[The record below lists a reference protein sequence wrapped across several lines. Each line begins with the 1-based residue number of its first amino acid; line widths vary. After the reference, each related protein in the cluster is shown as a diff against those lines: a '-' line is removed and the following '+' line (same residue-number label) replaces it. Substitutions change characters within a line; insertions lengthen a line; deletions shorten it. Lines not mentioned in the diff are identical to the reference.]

1 MSCVD
6 LLLKKKKIKGNNL
19 MLIQHISFVCIIIS
33 IQIII
38 FWVYIFIG
46 ITKELQ
52 NVVNTL
58 ADSDGASEESAE
70 PADTENE
77 CSHLP
82 SLNRV
87 HRGSLTKKTSKHQ
100 ASHPLYQRDN
110 SNLDTPKV
118 AALEVQNVKRAINR
132 YGTLPKGARIGAYL
146 ESLRHGNGE
155 SAKETNTTKPPANNR
170 MNVPLRRPFQQPG
183 NMTRSNSSTNFQ
195 PSSPRTLRSQP
206 PPPNLADLEFP
217 PPPPPEDLDHEEMST
232 FRFGVS
238 LRHREPSTDSCNS
251 AKSEP
256 VRLKCVRR
264 DKLLT
269 ENHQNKATIE
279 PSPVMPKKNVA
290 VEVSP
295 SSDEDCT
302 TRNVKSLVPDIM
314 KEMMELK
321 QNSAS
326 AGDKKPAS
334 ASSCKEDQL
343 QRPTSPV
350 DFKTSLR
357 KIVSKDDR
365 DSENHHFQQTQQQQQ
380 MQRIDTNIAEIKSQL
395 KKVKIDDKKDNSSE
409 NNVVAVESSDGDGGD
424 DKRRSTGSINSL
436 KKLWEGE
443 SPPLDGVTAA
453 MSTLATAKERR
464 VWPPPHDD
472 CRPAVPMKPSAAA
485 KSSAAVAV
493 AVANKSNAIY
503 ATPGSTDPPNII
515 EQWQTVDNSLRA
527 LRSVPT
533 VSSASWLSLSDKIC
547 GFHAS
552 CLNHADISAPPNLRF
567 HLRELLNKLESQ
579 SQQMRSAGG
588 VRQQTDH
595 LTIFQTLDTTLKD
608 ILNVIQR

>member
-1 MSCVD
+1 M
-6 LLLKKKKIKGNNL
+6 
-19 MLIQHISFVCIIIS
+19 
-33 IQIII
+33 
-38 FWVYIFIG
+38 
-46 ITKELQ
+46 Q

-70 PADTENE
+70 PAEAENE

-155 SAKETNTTKPPANNR
+155 SVETNTTKPPPNNR

-256 VRLKCVRR
+256 VRLKCARK
-264 DKLLT
+264 DKLTT
-269 ENHQNKATIE
+269 ENHQNKPTIE
-279 PSPVMPKKNVA
+279 PSPVMLKKNLT

-302 TRNVKSLVPDIM
+302 TKNVKNLVPDIM

-321 QNSAS
+321 QNSTS
-326 AGDKKPAS
+326 ANDKKIGT
-334 ASSCKEDQL
+334 SSCKEDQL
-343 QRPTSPV
+343 QKPTSPV
-350 DFKTSLR
+350 DFKSFR
-357 KIVSKDDR
+357 KIISKDDR
-365 DSENHHFQQTQQQQQ
+365 DRENHNFQQTHQQQQL
-380 MQRIDTNIAEIKSQL
+380 QRIDTNIAEIKSQL
-395 KKVKIDDKKDNSSE
+395 KKVKIDDKKDNNSE
-409 NNVVAVESSDGDGGD
+409 NNAATVVEPSDGDGGD
-424 DKRRSTGSINSL
+424 DKRRSTGSISSL

-443 SPPLDGVTAA
+443 SPPSDGVTAA
-453 MSTLATAKERR
+453 VTTMVTAKERR

-472 CRPAVPMKPSAAA
+472 CRPAVPMKPSAAS
-485 KSSAAVAV
+485 KSSSTLELGAAI
-493 AVANKSNAIY
+493 NKSNAIY

-527 LRSVPT
+527 LRSAPT
-533 VSSASWLSLSDKIC
+533 VSSANWLLLSDKIC

-552 CLNHADISAPPNLRF
+552 CLNHAETSAPPNLRF

-588 VRQQTDH
+588 VRQQVDH

>member
-1 MSCVD
+1 MYFI
-6 LLLKKKKIKGNNL
+6 LLTYTFYVLKY
-19 MLIQHISFVCIIIS
+19 V
-33 IQIII
+33 
-38 FWVYIFIG
+38 VG
-46 ITKELQ
+46 ITKEFH
-52 NVVNTL
+52 NVVNNL
-58 ADSDGASEESAE
+58 VDSDGASEESAE

-77 CSHLP
+77 CSHIP
-82 SLNRV
+82 PLNRV

-100 ASHPLYQRDN
+100 ASHPLYQRDT

-146 ESLRHGNGE
+146 ESLRHGSGE
-155 SAKETNTTKPPANNR
+155 TNTTSTETNTTKPANHR
-170 MNVPLRRPFQQPG
+170 TNVPLRRPFQQPG

-256 VRLKCVRR
+256 ARLKCARK
-264 DKLLT
+264 DKILT
-269 ENHQNKATIE
+269 EHHHNKTTIE
-279 PSPVMPKKNVA
+279 PSPVMPKKNIA
-290 VEVSP
+290 LDVSP
-295 SSDEDCT
+295 SSDEDSN
-302 TRNVKSLVPDIM
+302 TRDIKSLVPDIM

-321 QNSAS
+321 QHSVNVSEKKTTSIGNSK
-326 AGDKKPAS
+326 D
-334 ASSCKEDQL
+334 EQQ
-343 QRPTSPV
+343 QRSLSPV

-357 KIVSKDDR
+357 KAISKDDR
-365 DSENHHFQQTQQQQQ
+365 DRDNLQHHYTQQSQPQL
-380 MQRIDTNIAEIKSQL
+380 QRIDTNIAEIKSQL
-395 KKVKIDDKKDNSSE
+395 KKVKIDDRKDNGNE
-409 NNVVAVESSDGDGGD
+409 NNTAAIEPSDGDGD
-424 DKRRSTGSINSL
+424 DKRRSTGSISSL

-443 SPPLDGVTAA
+443 SPPSEAA
-453 MSTLATAKERR
+453 IATMSSSVVAKERR
-464 VWPPPHDD
+464 VWPPTHDD
-472 CRPAVPMKPSAAA
+472 CKPVVPMKPSATA
-485 KSSAAVAV
+485 KLAAVA
-493 AVANKSNAIY
+493 ANKSNAIY
-503 ATPGSTDPPNII
+503 ATPGATALPNIV

-527 LRSVPT
+527 LRSAPT
-533 VSSASWLSLSDKIC
+533 VTSAGWLSLSDKVC

-552 CLNHADISAPPNLRF
+552 CLNHADTAAPPNLRF

-579 SQQMRSAGG
+579 SRQMRSAGG
-588 VRQQTDH
+588 ARQQADH
-595 LTIFQTLDTTLKD
+595 STIFQTLDTTLKE

>member
-1 MSCVD
+1 M
-6 LLLKKKKIKGNNL
+6 
-19 MLIQHISFVCIIIS
+19 H
-33 IQIII
+33 
-38 FWVYIFIG
+38 
-46 ITKELQ
+46 
-52 NVVNTL
+52 NVVNSL
-58 ADSDGASEESAE
+58 ADSDGASEESTE
-70 PADTENE
+70 PAETENE
-77 CSHLP
+77 CLHIP
-82 SLNRV
+82 PLNRV

-100 ASHPLYQRDN
+100 ASHPLYQRDT

-155 SAKETNTTKPPANNR
+155 STETSTAKPPANHRTNI
-170 MNVPLRRPFQQPG
+170 PLRRPFQQPG

-256 VRLKCVRR
+256 PRLKCARK

-269 ENHQNKATIE
+269 EHHSKPVVDQ
-279 PSPVMPKKNVA
+279 SPILPKKNIA
-290 VEVSP
+290 IESSP
-295 SSDEDCT
+295 SSEEDGSAVISK
-302 TRNVKSLVPDIM
+302 NVKNLVPDIM

-321 QNSAS
+321 QYSAS
-326 AGDKKPAS
+326 GVDKKATS
-334 ASSCKEDQL
+334 ADSGRKDEL
-343 QRPTSPV
+343 QQPPLSPV

-357 KIVSKDDR
+357 KVSGKDDR
-365 DSENHHFQQTQQQQQ
+365 DFSQQPQPLQQHQL
-380 MQRIDTNIAEIKSQL
+380 QRIDTNIAEIKSQL
-395 KKVKIDDKKDNSSE
+395 KKVYVDDRKDGSGVE
-409 NNVVAVESSDGDGGD
+409 NMAAANEPNDGDGGD
-424 DKRRSTGSINSL
+424 DKRRSTGSISSL

-443 SPPLDGVTAA
+443 SPPLDG
-453 MSTLATAKERR
+453 ATVGSSVVKERR

-472 CRPAVPMKPSAAA
+472 CRPAVPVKPSAAA
-485 KSSAAVAV
+485 KSSAAVA
-493 AVANKSNAIY
+493 AAANKSNAIY
-503 ATPGSTDPPNII
+503 ATPGAAATPPNII
-515 EQWQTVDNSLRA
+515 EQWQSVDGSLRT
-527 LRSVPT
+527 LRSAPSVT
-533 VSSASWLSLSDKIC
+533 SAGWLSLSDKVC
-547 GFHAS
+547 SFHKS
-552 CLNHADISAPPNLRF
+552 CLNHADTAAPPNLRF

-579 SQQMRSAGG
+579 SRQMRSAGA
-588 VRQQTDH
+588 VRQQADH
-595 LTIFQTLDTTLKD
+595 SAIFQTLDTTLKD